1 MVVGIRTR
9 QEVGGSALGMVR
21 HIACLRGWHP
31 ALARAEIAAL
41 LPEMTTTRLEGRRLL
56 ALEGG
61 CDEIAL
67 AEAVA
72 VSSGCQAILCEA
84 IVWPCEGE
92 APIDRLMP
100 AILEHLNH
108 HPRDGPVAV
117 RAWRHEGRIE
127 GVGPSRLA
135 QRIGG
140 RLHDLGYAIDLEHPQ
155 HRFGVVIDASSN
167 TIACGWMLGFGDESD
182 GVSSRKAAERPFF
195 KPVSLDPRLARL
207 AVNLA
212 SGPVGNRATIDVMT
226 GTGGFLI
233 EAALSNRIAV
243 GLDLDPVMV
252 EGTIRN
258 LEWALN
264 AEGRTEHKAM
274 VLAGDATKLTDALT
288 GLDAPVSGF
297 VLDPP
302 YGRNSQG
309 SLEPMALLKNVLDS
323 AHEVAVN
330 GAGLVLIL
338 PIHPMGE
345 HPDEPIPS
353 GADVNLLHGDWQ
365 GIEHALRNAHWSVQ
379 NRWVEHVHASLS
391 RLILHATV
399 APQD

>member
-9 QEVGGSALGMVR
+9 QEVGARALGMVR

-41 LPEMTTTRLEGRRLL
+41 LPEMAVTRLEGRRLV
-56 ALEGG
+56 ALEG
-61 CDEIAL
+61 EIEKKDL

-72 VSSGCQAILCEA
+72 VSSGCQAILCHA

-92 APIDRLMP
+92 ATIDGLMP
-100 AILEHLNH
+100 AILEHFNK
-108 HPRDGPVAV
+108 HPRDGSVAV

-127 GVGPSRLA
+127 GVGPSHLE

-140 RLHDLGYAIDLEHPQ
+140 RLHDLGYVIDLEHPQ
-155 HRFGVVIDASSN
+155 HRFGVVIDASSD
-167 TIACGWMLGFGDESD
+167 TVVCGWMVGFGDESD

-212 SGPVGNRATIDVMT
+212 SGPVDKGATIDVMT

-243 GLDLDPVMV
+243 GLDLDPMMV
-252 EGTIRN
+252 EGTIQN

-264 AEGRTEHKAM
+264 TEGKIEHNAM
-274 VLAGDATKLTDALT
+274 VLAGDATKLTEVL
-288 GLDAPVSGF
+288 GELSAPICGF

-309 SLEPMALLKNVLDS
+309 SLEPMALLKSVLNS
-323 AHEVAVN
+323 AHEIAHTD
-330 GAGLVLIL
+330 AGLVLIL

-353 GADVNLLHGDWQ
+353 RADINLLHGDWK
-365 GIEHALRNAHWSVQ
+365 GIEHALRDAHWSVQ

-391 RLILHATV
+391 RLILHAKV
-399 APQD
+399 ALQD

>member
-41 LPEMTTTRLEGRRLL
+41 LPEMTTTRLEGRRLV

-92 APIDRLMP
+92 APLDRLMP

-108 HPRDGPVAV
+108 HPRDGTVAV

-264 AEGRTEHKAM
+264 AEGRTDHRAM

-391 RLILHATV
+391 RLILHATA

>member
-1 MVVGIRTR
+1 
-9 QEVGGSALGMVR
+9 MVR

-61 CDEIAL
+61 CDEVAL

-100 AILEHLNH
+100 AILDHLNH
-108 HPRDGPVAV
+108 HPRDGTVAV

-127 GVGPSRLA
+127 GVGPSLLA

-212 SGPVGNRATIDVMT
+212 SGPVDNRATIDVMT

-233 EAALSNRIAV
+233 EATLSNRIAV

-264 AEGRTEHKAM
+264 AEGRTEHRAM
-274 VLAGDATKLTDALT
+274 ILAGDATKLTDALSD
-288 GLDAPVSGF
+288 LDAPVSGF

-323 AHEVAVN
+323 AHEVAVD

-338 PIHPMGE
+338 PIHPIGE

-353 GADVNLLHGDWQ
+353 GADLNLLHGDWQ

-391 RLILHATV
+391 RLILHATA

>member
-1 MVVGIRTR
+1 
-9 QEVGGSALGMVR
+9 MVR

-61 CDEIAL
+61 CDEVAL

-108 HPRDGPVAV
+108 HPRDGTVAV

-264 AEGRTEHKAM
+264 AEGRTEHRAM

-323 AHEVAVN
+323 VHEVALD

-345 HPDEPIPS
+345 HPDEPIPR

-365 GIEHALRNAHWSVQ
+365 GIEHALHNAHWSIQ

-391 RLILHATV
+391 RLILHATA

>member
-1 MVVGIRTR
+1 
-9 QEVGGSALGMVR
+9 
-21 HIACLRGWHP
+21 
-31 ALARAEIAAL
+31 
-41 LPEMTTTRLEGRRLL
+41 
-56 ALEGG
+56 
-61 CDEIAL
+61 
-67 AEAVA
+67 
-72 VSSGCQAILCEA
+72 
-84 IVWPCEGE
+84 
-92 APIDRLMP
+92 MP
-100 AILEHLNH
+100 AILDHLNH
-108 HPRDGPVAV
+108 HSRNGTVAV

-264 AEGRTEHKAM
+264 AEGRTEHRAM

-323 AHEVAVN
+323 AHEVAVD

-365 GIEHALRNAHWSVQ
+365 GIEHALRSAHWSVQ
-379 NRWVEHVHASLS
+379 SRWVEHVHASLS

>member
-9 QEVGGSALGMVR
+9 QEVGGLALGMVR

-41 LPEMTTTRLEGRRLL
+41 LPEMTTTRLEGRRLV

-84 IVWPCEGE
+84 IVWPYEGE
-92 APIDRLMP
+92 APLDRLMP
-100 AILEHLNH
+100 AILDHLNH
-108 HPRDGPVAV
+108 HPRDGTVAV

-135 QRIGG
+135 KRIGG

-264 AEGRTEHKAM
+264 AEGRTEHRAM

>member
-61 CDEIAL
+61 CNEIAL

-100 AILEHLNH
+100 AILDHLNH
-108 HPRDGPVAV
+108 HPRDGTVAV

-212 SGPVGNRATIDVMT
+212 SGPVGNRASIDVMT

-264 AEGRTEHKAM
+264 AEGRTEHRAM

-288 GLDAPVSGF
+288 GLEAPVSGF

-323 AHEVAVN
+323 AHEVAVD

-338 PIHPMGE
+338 PIHPIGE

-391 RLILHATV
+391 RLILHATA

>member
-1 MVVGIRTR
+1 
-9 QEVGGSALGMVR
+9 MVR

-56 ALEGG
+56 ALEGS

-100 AILEHLNH
+100 AILDHLNH
-108 HPRDGPVAV
+108 HPRDGTVAV

-252 EGTIRN
+252 EGAIRN

-264 AEGRTEHKAM
+264 AEGRTEHRAM

-323 AHEVAVN
+323 VHEVALD

-345 HPDEPIPS
+345 HPDEPIPR

-365 GIEHALRNAHWSVQ
+365 GIEHALHNAHWSIQ

-391 RLILHATV
+391 RLILHATA